1 MADEAAEVKTPEG
14 SPEGSPGSEGSAQ
27 AQQAGEGKDNET
39 FERSLLT
46 KDIET
51 GGRET
56 HAALGEPKGSSSSS
70 PDGEG
75 GKPSKDA
82 EEGSKE
88 GGDGEDDA
96 EPKVPEKY
104 ELTMPEGWTLDEEG
118 LAELTPIMQK
128 LKATNEQ
135 VQAVADIYV
144 KRLAAA
150 REAQLEEDRRQLDA
164 WKKEILEDPEVGG
177 KDLKE
182 NLAAVSRVLAKYA
195 GPEFVEFLDRSN
207 LGNYPPF
214 IKAMVKMAKDLS
226 DDRFIPGGRGGSGG
240 DPVKEAA
247 ELIYGKLS

>member
-1 MADEAAEVKTPEG
+1 MADETAETKAAEVTQAADGGVPKTDLPQGTE
-14 SPEGSPGSEGSAQ
+14 E
-27 AQQAGEGKDNET
+27 GEGT

-51 GGRET
+51 DPPAATEEGADKGG
-56 HAALGEPKGSSSSS
+56 
-70 PDGEG
+70 
-75 GKPSKDA
+75 A
-82 EEGSKE
+82 EEGPKE
-88 GGDGEDDA
+88 GADGKKTE
-96 EPKVPEKY
+96 EPEVPEKY
-104 ELTMPEGWTLDEEG
+104 ELTMPEGWSLDEEG

-135 VQAVADIYV
+135 VQAVADLYV
-144 KRLAAA
+144 KRLSAA
-150 REAQLEEDRRQLDA
+150 REAQLEADRAQLAA
-164 WKKEILEDPEVGG
+164 WEKEVREDPEIGG
-177 KDLKE
+177 TALDE
-182 NLAAVSRVLAKYA
+182 NLAAVSRVLSKYA
-195 GPEFVEFLDRSN
+195 SPEFVSYLDRSN

>member
-27 AQQAGEGKDNET
+27 AQQAGEGKDAET

-51 GGRET
+51 GE
-56 HAALGEPKGSSSSS
+56 
-70 PDGEG
+70 GEG
-75 GKPSKDA
+75 EGA
-82 EEGSKE
+82 AAGAGEGSKE

-214 IKAMVKMAKDLS
+214 VKAMVKMAKDLS
-226 DDRFIPGGRGGSGG
+226 DDRMIPDGRAGSGG
-240 DPVKEAA
+240 DPAKEAA
-247 ELIYGKLS
+247 ELIYGKL